1 MILPT
6 YGMIAATT
14 SSHGDETTREGL
26 EIGRRDVID
35 CRSGERL

>member
-6 YGMIAATT
+6 YGVAAATT

-26 EIGRRDVID
+26 GIGRRDVVD
-35 CRSGERL
+35 YKSGERL